1 MPMKKRK
8 NYEEMSLERLRK
20 EKHRNEINIL
30 YAKRRGDK
38 SLHNLT
44 FKIRAHAH
52 TAARSERFFIKK
64 VIETILI
71 DTRLHIDIEPII

>member
-38 SLHNLT
+38 VALENL
-44 FKIRAHAH
+44 
-52 TAARSERFFIKK
+52 ERKRQDIKNY
-64 VIETILI
+64 IEEKERN
-71 DTRLHIDIEPII
+71 DF